1 VAFFPR
7 QQAEMAIRGLSYQLE
22 MKNFKKS
29 GTSEEPG

>member
-7 QQAEMAIRGLSYQLE
+7 QQAGIAIRGLSEQLE

-29 GTSEEPG
+29 GARERGY

>member
-1 VAFFPR
+1 
-7 QQAEMAIRGLSYQLE
+7 MAIRGLSYQLE